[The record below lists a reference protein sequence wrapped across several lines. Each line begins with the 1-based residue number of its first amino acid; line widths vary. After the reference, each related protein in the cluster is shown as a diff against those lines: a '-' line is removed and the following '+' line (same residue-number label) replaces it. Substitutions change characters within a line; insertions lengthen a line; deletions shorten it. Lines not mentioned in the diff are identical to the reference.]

1 MKKLTALFCTIVLL
15 LGIAIPASAAEV
27 NAAEINDDFELSGNV
42 ELISVQ
48 VLPNEE
54 AEELLLEEINSIRN
68 GDVPSVYAIP
78 RDEIDL
84 STQDYGFDGT
94 YSSTFHSE
102 YLFTGHNGKLQFKIF
117 ENSENEGDFIFKVYK
132 KGLINTTI
140 YNAGVARDDNS
151 TLTFKELEK
160 TDKFFF
166 IVYPDGVPVEFAEG
180 TRAIGDD
187 ILPDDVL
194 P

>member
-1 MKKLTALFCTIVLL
+1 MKKMTALFCVIVLL
-15 LGIAIPASAAEV
+15 LGISIPVSAAEM
-27 NAAEINDDFELSGNV
+27 NADIELSSNV
-42 ELISVQ
+42 ELLSVQ

-54 AEELLLEEINSIRN
+54 ADMLILEEINSIRG
-68 GDVPSVYAIP
+68 GDMPSVYAIP
-78 RDEIDL
+78 TTSFDL
-84 STQDYGFDGT
+84 STEDYEFDGT

-117 ENSENEGDFIFKVYK
+117 ENSENDGDFIFKVYK
-132 KGLINTTI
+132 KGLFNTTI

-151 TLTFKELEK
+151 TLTFKNLDA

-166 IVYPDGVPVEFAEG
+166 VVYPDGVPVEFAEG

-187 ILPDDVL
+187 ILPDSVL

>member
-27 NAAEINDDFELSGNV
+27 NVAEMNDDLELSSNV
-42 ELISVQ
+42 ELLSVQ

-54 AEELLLEEINSIRN
+54 AEALLLEEISSARNS
-68 GDVPSVYAIP
+68 DVPSVYAIP
-78 RDEIDL
+78 TTEIDL
-84 STQDYGFDGT
+84 SEGDYDFDGT
-94 YSSTFHSE
+94 YSSTFHSK
-102 YLFTGHNGKLQFKIF
+102 YLFTGHDGKLQFKIF
-117 ENSENEGDFIFKVYK
+117 ENSENDGDFIFKVYK

-151 TLTFKELEK
+151 TLTFKDLK
-160 TDKFFF
+160 TTDKFFF

-180 TRAIGDD
+180 TRAIGKD